1 MHTLYLFVEVLCF
14 LSLYSSL
21 FAIFLHFN
29 TAVLEASSANQ
40 IEKVCNLV
48 QKNCNWKSIF
58 QNIYKKIA
66 NSSISKSSTYLQ
78 SSTNKMHLK
87 NVFCIFLQKNCN
99 WKYIFVRNCKMIAII
114 WEVIQMQEKFINI
127 QNNCVG
133 YYNFFEF
140 QYKNFANQSKKFVLF
155 LQ

>member
-1 MHTLYLFVEVLCF
+1 MHLLFFCFYFSLWQIFMHTLYLFVEVLCF

-99 WKYIFVRNCKMIAII
+99 WKYIFVFNYKIIAYLLVIHKIFKMF
-114 WEVIQMQEKFINI
+114 VIL
-127 QNNCVG
+127 
-133 YYNFFEF
+133 YN
-140 QYKNFANQSKKFVLF
+140 
-155 LQ
+155 

>member
-87 NVFCIFLQKNCN
+87 NVFLHFFAKELQLKIYFCIQL
-99 WKYIFVRNCKMIAII
+99 
-114 WEVIQMQEKFINI
+114 
-127 QNNCVG
+127 QNNCVLIG
-133 YYNFFEF
+133 HT
-140 QYKNFANQSKKFVLF
+140 
-155 LQ
+155 

>member
-1 MHTLYLFVEVLCF
+1 MELFDNSSLWQIFMHTLYLFVEVLCF

-99 WKYIFVRNCKMIAII
+99 WKYIFVRNCKMIAYLNDLN
-114 WEVIQMQEKFINI
+114 WK
-127 QNNCVG
+127 CC
-133 YYNFFEF
+133 
-140 QYKNFANQSKKFVLF
+140 
-155 LQ
+155 